1 MRHLAFCAKRNQ
13 ARPSS
18 AAAALSEETS
28 NRAHYKIADLSIV
41 RAVPDRF
48 HDLDYRSTL
57 RAMVEAVVDCEA
69 PLREDILAQRIA
81 RAHGWLRTGNKIR
94 ERVMLHLKDADR
106 TSELSGDFIWKKGTV
121 AELIDYRP
129 PRDADARRAVSEI
142 SLAELA
148 SAVAANQDILEEPDP
163 ALALA
168 RLLGVERL
176 AATARARLDEALD
189 RARNYL
195 SKPRGV
201 EGG

>member
-1 MRHLAFCAKRNQ
+1 
-13 ARPSS
+13 
-18 AAAALSEETS
+18 
-28 NRAHYKIADLSIV
+28 
-41 RAVPDRF
+41 
-48 HDLDYRSTL
+48 
-57 RAMVEAVVDCEA
+57 
-69 PLREDILAQRIA
+69 
-81 RAHGWLRTGNKIR
+81 
-94 ERVMLHLKDADR
+94 MLHLKDADR
-106 TSELSGDFIWKKGTV
+106 TSESSGDFIWKKGTV

-168 RLLGVERL
+168 WLLGVERL